1 MDSPPDPK
9 QQELV
14 ERLQAI
20 MLRMPRLTREIF
32 MAHRLDDMP
41 YEEIARRTGLSIRQ
55 VERHIARAILEL
67 DRGLHS
73 APRPWWRFW

>member
-20 MLRMPRLTREIF
+20 MLRMPPLTREIF
-32 MAHRLDDMP
+32 MAHRLDDMT
-41 YEEIARRTGLSIRQ
+41 YEEIARRTGLTVRQ
-55 VERHIARAILEL
+55 VERHVARAILEL

-73 APRPWWRFW
+73 EPRPWWKFW